1 MRERRSKMVLFK
13 NFLEFVFNAA
23 MYLNV
28 IAMLSQPIAIWKT
41 GNTDGVSIHTWAIFF
56 VLQGLISMHGK
67 LNLKSTHMLRLISM
81 HGKLNLK
88 STHMFIGMAGSSLVS
103 LATIVLYL
111 LYQK

>member
-67 LNLKSTHMLRLISM
+67 LNLKSTHM
-81 HGKLNLK
+81 
-88 STHMFIGMAGSSLVS
+88 FIGMAGSSLVS

>member
-1 MRERRSKMVLFK
+1 MVLFK

-67 LNLKSTHMLRLISM
+67 LNLKSTHM
-81 HGKLNLK
+81 
-88 STHMFIGMAGSSLVS
+88 FIGMAGSSLVS